1 MVGQVNADLHGR
13 DSEVAPDEGAAGPA
27 RPYHKG
33 NVAKDLLKAAT
44 RLMQKERLEDISVRR
59 LAREVDVSPR
69 NFYNHF
75 ESMDDLFF
83 TLAARRFDR
92 RVAVAKKI
100 MAQETSRKKV
110 VVALAVEFV
119 EAAVRDPE
127 LFRVMFGRI
136 AAGSRHKLMGPAS
149 VASFRLLVKA
159 VYGDDRYRV
168 DDLAWSIENCETAY
182 SLFSLEYGLA
192 RNILDKHIR
201 PQPNTEET
209 RRRIV
214 ESIVGSF
221 VNGTC
226 GDVFREAAP

>member
-1 MVGQVNADLHGR
+1 MDADLDAR
-13 DSEVAPDEGAAGPA
+13 DSEVPSNDGAAEPA

-33 NVAKDLLKAAT
+33 NVAQDLLKAAK
-44 RLMQKERLEDISVRR
+44 RLMQQERLEDISVRR

-75 ESMDDLFF
+75 DSMDDLFF
-83 TLAARRFDR
+83 SLAAKGFDR
-92 RVAVAKKI
+92 RVAVAKRI
-100 MAQETSRKKV
+100 MARETSRKKV

-136 AAGSRHKLMGPAS
+136 AAGSGHKLMGPAS
-149 VASFRLLVKA
+149 VASFRLLVQA

-168 DDLAWSIENCETAY
+168 DDLAWSLEHCETAY

-201 PQPNTEET
+201 PQPNTPET
-209 RRRIV
+209 RKRIV

-226 GDVFREAAP
+226 GNVFKDDTV